1 MITYQGGFSSIAE
14 ERSPLVQLTK
24 ETVISLDYVSSTRS
38 KMFVASIM
46 RMMQGTYTPTSP
58 AKKDINQ
65 KDLKD
70 SLADGLGDDDEES
83 LDWWTKYFASVDA
96 MIEVMISTTLG
107 CYIQTLYFK
116 FILQ

>member
-1 MITYQGGFSSIAE
+1 MI
-14 ERSPLVQLTK
+14 
-24 ETVISLDYVSSTRS
+24 
-38 KMFVASIM
+38 VASIM

-83 LDWWTKYFASVDA
+83 LDWWTKYFASVDL
-96 MIEVMISTTLG
+96 MIKVGGQFQRKPKKNCKKTGGGGQNANSKES
-107 CYIQTLYFK
+107 FP
-116 FILQ
+116 

>member
-1 MITYQGGFSSIAE
+1 MI
-14 ERSPLVQLTK
+14 
-24 ETVISLDYVSSTRS
+24 
-38 KMFVASIM
+38 VASIM

-83 LDWWTKYFASVDA
+83 LDWWTKYFASVDL
-96 MIEVMISTTLG
+96 MIKVGQVQRKSPKQEGWSK
-107 CYIQTLYFK
+107 CK
-116 FILQ
+116 FQRKSPLKSATIRRGWPTGLRVWWSSQWWRPMWPGGKVVR